1 MLNHLMILYRPIT
14 AYLFELSFSV
24 ISDAVKQKLIIGTVN
39 MWIIS
44 DKLIVSRIDPE
55 ISTDQATSDIENFTA
70 SNYLR
75 MMV

>member
-24 ISDAVKQKLIIGTVN
+24 IGDTVKQKLIIGTVN

-55 ISTDQATSDIENFTA
+55 ISTDQATSDVENFTA
-70 SNYLR
+70 NNYLR